1 MEEAKS
7 SGETDLFNTGLNSV
21 NHSCLK
27 VCVGCGWLVV
37 EEAPNI

>member
-7 SGETDLFNTGLNSV
+7 SRETDLFNTGLNCV

-27 VCVGCGWLVV
+27 VFGGCGWLVV
-37 EEAPNI
+37 EEATNI